1 MKRDPH
7 LLTNAEILV
16 IGEPNPQLDEV
27 EAILN
32 QQGCQVQ
39 RAAGQGAA
47 LVSALVDPPEL
58 ILIDVSQC
66 EEEGCVLCGRLHE
79 NDSLSDIP
87 VVFLTVRANLAQTQR
102 VLRHGSCD
110 HIPTPVLADE
120 VVCRVSQLV
129 HLRRLELKLRDRT
142 NSWRNVLEEKL
153 QEISD
158 SQMATLFALA
168 RLAEQRDPAVGKHLE
183 RVQTFCQLLAAELQK
198 QRQYESHISPTYINN
213 LFHASPLHDIG
224 KVGIRDSV
232 LLKPGKLTPEEFHGE
247 MKKHAVLGAQTLM
260 EVHERY
266 PKNVFINMGIVIAR
280 CHHEKWDG
288 SGYPEGLSGEDIPAS
303 ARIMAV
309 ADVYDALSS
318 RRCYKPA
325 YSHGESC
332 EVIAGGSGAHFDPTV
347 VEAFSTIADRFRE
360 ISATTNAS

>member
-1 MKRDPH
+1 MNRDPH

-16 IGEPNPQLDEV
+16 IGEPNPQIEKV

-32 QQGCQVQ
+32 QHGCQVQ
-39 RAAGQGAA
+39 RAIGQAGA
-47 LVSALVDPPEL
+47 LVSALVDRPEL
-58 ILIDVSQC
+58 IIIDVSQC
-66 EEEGCVLCGRLHE
+66 EEEGCALCGRLLE
-79 NDSLSDIP
+79 NDSLRDTP
-87 VVFLTVRANLAQTQR
+87 VVFLTVREDMAQTQR
-102 VLRHGSCD
+102 VLQRGSCD
-110 HIPTPVLADE
+110 HIPTPVLAE
-120 VVCRVSQLV
+120 ELVCRVGQLV

-183 RVQTFCQLLAAELQK
+183 RVQTFCQLLAAEVGK
-198 QRQYESHISPTYINN
+198 QSEYKSHITPTYIRN

-224 KVGIRDSV
+224 KVGIRDRV
-232 LLKPGKLTPEEFHGE
+232 LLKPGKLTPKEFNGE
-247 MKKHAVLGAQTLM
+247 MKQHVVIGAQTLM
-260 EVHERY
+260 EVYEKY
-266 PKNVFINMGIVIAR
+266 PKNVFVNMGIVIAR

-288 SGYPEGLSGEDIPAS
+288 SGYPEGLSGEDIPVS

-325 YSHGESC
+325 YSHDDSC
-332 EVIAGGSGAHFDPTV
+332 QAIFDGSGGHFDPAV
-347 VEAFSTIADRFRE
+347 VEGFRTIADQFPE
-360 ISATTNAS
+360 ISATTNAT